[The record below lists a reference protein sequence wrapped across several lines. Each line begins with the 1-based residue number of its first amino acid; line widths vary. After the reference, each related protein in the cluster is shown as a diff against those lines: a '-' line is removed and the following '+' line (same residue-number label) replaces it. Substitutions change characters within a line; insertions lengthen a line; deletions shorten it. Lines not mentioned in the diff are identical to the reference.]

1 MMKPWTLITLLIFIV
16 LPGAGSASAQ
26 TSGQSLPFRWD
37 ELTASDWPR
46 AMEKSSQT
54 CILPIGILEK
64 HGLHLP
70 MGSDLIKVREL
81 AARTAK
87 KEYAVVF
94 PDYFYGQIYEARHQ
108 PGAFALPARLTW
120 DLLEATVEEI
130 GRNGF
135 RRIVII
141 NGHGGNPNFL
151 RYFVQAQL
159 ERRRNYVVYYFDPP
173 SDPGFADK
181 VKKTRKSDPDTDLHA
196 GESETSSIMYLRPE
210 LVQQGRAT
218 GESGASL
225 ARLAIPN
232 VYTGIWWYG
241 SYPNHY
247 AGHGEAGTRA
257 LGELLTEHNIDTL
270 ATTLRAIKADRKTL
284 EVQKEF
290 FDRVDRLAK

>member
-1 MMKPWTLITLLIFIV
+1 MIRPSTFIALLVV
-16 LPGAGSASAQ
+16 LVSRAAAVSAQ
-26 TSGQSLPFRWD
+26 TLPFRWD
-37 ELTASDWPR
+37 ELTAGDWPK
-46 AMEKSSQT
+46 ALEKSAQT
-54 CILPIGILEK
+54 CILPVGILEK

-81 AARTAK
+81 AARTAR

-108 PGAFALPARLTW
+108 PGTFALPSRVTW

-159 ERRRNYVVYYFDPP
+159 ERRRNYVVYYFDPA

-210 LVQQGRAT
+210 LVQLGRAK

-257 LGELLTEHNIDTL
+257 LGELLTEHTIETL
-270 ATTLRAIKADRKTL
+270 VTTLRAIKADRKTL
-284 EVQKEF
+284 EVQTEF
-290 FDRVDRLAK
+290 FDRVDRLGK